1 MALADEILA
10 DLGSELEVTD
20 PDYNSAILS
29 TKINIAIKKVTN
41 ARNYPEHYTQE
52 RINAD
57 LEKYYTQIR
66 DIALYMYNNIG
77 VDFDK
82 NYTSNKMSREVIS
95 ESELYRGINKIA
107 RI

>member
-10 DLGSELEVTD
+10 DLGSELEATD

-41 ARNYPEHYTQE
+41 ARNYPEHYTQ
-52 RINAD
+52 
-57 LEKYYTQIR
+57 IR

-77 VDFDK
+77 VDFDES
-82 NYTSNKMSREVIS
+82 YTSNKMSRTVIS

>member
-10 DLGSELEVTD
+10 DLGSELEATD

-29 TKINIAIKKVTN
+29 TKINIAIKKVIN

-77 VDFDK
+77 VDFDES
-82 NYTSNKMSREVIS
+82 YTSNKMSRTVIS

>member
-10 DLGSELEVTD
+10 DLGSELEATD

-107 RI
+107 RV

>member
-1 MALADEILA
+1 MALADELLA
-10 DLGSELEVTD
+10 DLGAELALTD

-41 ARNYPEHYTQE
+41 ARNYPSSYSAEKIQ
-52 RINAD
+52 AD
-57 LEKYYTQIR
+57 LERYYTQIR
-66 DIALYMYNNIG
+66 DIALYMYNNVG

-82 NYTSNKMSREVIS
+82 SYTSNKMTREVVD
-95 ESELYRGINKIA
+95 ESDLYRGINKIA

>member
-1 MALADEILA
+1 MALADELLA
-10 DLGSELEVTD
+10 DLGAELQATD

-41 ARNYPEHYTQE
+41 ARNYPSSYYAEKIQT
-52 RINAD
+52 D
-57 LEKYYTQIR
+57 LERYYTQIR
-66 DIALYMYNNIG
+66 DIALYMYNNVG

-82 NYTSNKMSREVIS
+82 SYTSNKMTREVVD
-95 ESELYRGINKIA
+95 ESDLYRGINKIA

>member
-10 DLGSELEVTD
+10 DLGSELEATD

-41 ARNYPEHYTQE
+41 ARNYPDYYTQE
-52 RINAD
+52 TINTD

-107 RI
+107 RV

>member
-1 MALADEILA
+1 MALADELLD
-10 DLGSELEVTD
+10 DLGAELEATD

-29 TKINIAIKKVTN
+29 TKINVAIKKVTN
-41 ARNYPEHYTQE
+41 ARNYPDYYTQE
-52 RINAD
+52 TINTD

-66 DIALYMYNNIG
+66 DIALYMYNNVG

-95 ESELYRGINKIA
+95 ESELYRGIPKIA
-107 RI
+107 RV

>member
-10 DLGSELEVTD
+10 DLGSELEATD
-20 PDYNSAILS
+20 PDYDSAILS

-41 ARNYPEHYTQE
+41 ARNYPEYYTQE
-52 RINAD
+52 RINTD

-107 RI
+107 RV

>member
-10 DLGSELEVTD
+10 DLGSELEATD

>member
-1 MALADEILA
+1 MALADELLD
-10 DLGSELEVTD
+10 DLGAELEATD

-29 TKINIAIKKVTN
+29 TKINVAIKKVTN
-41 ARNYPEHYTQE
+41 ARNYPDYYTQE
-52 RINAD
+52 TINTD
-57 LEKYYTQIR
+57 LEKFYTQIR

-107 RI
+107 RV